1 MVQVTLC
8 ASSLGY
14 LFPQN
19 ETQDLRL
26 HSAFKHAV
34 NLYSD
39 AGTFITLLCAQTYL
53 NLPDAA
59 RVWLPECWDWRREIA
74 HSDPI
79 QLTPGLLRTPRFC
92 VALDNATLRL
102 LFCLEH
108 NVQSTLHLPDSLT
121 HQGLAI
127 MEHPDALER
136 QVPQLIGFGKGLTPD
151 GDDYLLGYLAALW
164 LWQLPA
170 PLADHQYRLQQA
182 IDQHAHNTTDISRH
196 YLERALQGHFSEPI
210 CQLLAQLVGSASAMT
225 IASCAEQVMQFGAT
239 SGVDCLA
246 GMLHGFRTLN
256 TMN

>member
-92 VALDNATLRL
+92 VALDNATLWQSPFVGRMLTLEAFPLVFQHYPTMASQRL

-127 MEHPDALER
+127 MEHPDALAR

-151 GDDYLLGYLAALW
+151 GDDYLLGYL
-164 LWQLPA
+164 PA
-170 PLADHQYRLQQA
+170 HLDVP
-182 IDQHAHNTTDISRH
+182 
-196 YLERALQGHFSEPI
+196 
-210 CQLLAQLVGSASAMT
+210 
-225 IASCAEQVMQFGAT
+225 
-239 SGVDCLA
+239 
-246 GMLHGFRTLN
+246 
-256 TMN
+256 

>member
-1 MVQVTLC
+1 MWRSKTQRSGSRQFVGRMLTLE
-8 ASSLGY
+8 AFPWFSST
-14 LFPQN
+14 
-19 ETQDLRL
+19 TQRW
-26 HSAFKHAV
+26 HR
-34 NLYSD
+34 N
-39 AGTFITLLCAQTYL
+39 GFI
-53 NLPDAA
+53 
-59 RVWLPECWDWRREIA
+59 
-74 HSDPI
+74 
-79 QLTPGLLRTPRFC
+79 
-92 VALDNATLRL
+92 
-102 LFCLEH
+102 CLEH

>member
-79 QLTPGLLRTPRFC
+79 QLTRACCGHLDFVWRSITQRLA
-92 VALDNATLRL
+92 VAICGENADT
-102 LFCLEH
+102 
-108 NVQSTLHLPDSLT
+108 
-121 HQGLAI
+121 
-127 MEHPDALER
+127 
-136 QVPQLIGFGKGLTPD
+136 
-151 GDDYLLGYLAALW
+151 
-164 LWQLPA
+164 
-170 PLADHQYRLQQA
+170 
-182 IDQHAHNTTDISRH
+182 
-196 YLERALQGHFSEPI
+196 
-210 CQLLAQLVGSASAMT
+210 
-225 IASCAEQVMQFGAT
+225 
-239 SGVDCLA
+239 
-246 GMLHGFRTLN
+246 
-256 TMN
+256 

>member
-92 VALDNATLRL
+92 VALDNATLWQSPFVGRMLTLEAFPLVFQHYPTMASQRL

-136 QVPQLIGFGKGLTPD
+136 QAPQLIGSGYGNSLHHLPIINTGCSRQLINMRTTPRISVVIIWSVRFRD
-151 GDDYLLGYLAALW
+151 IFQNRFASYSHNWLG
-164 LWQLPA
+164 
-170 PLADHQYRLQQA
+170 
-182 IDQHAHNTTDISRH
+182 AHR
-196 YLERALQGHFSEPI
+196 Q
-210 CQLLAQLVGSASAMT
+210 
-225 IASCAEQVMQFGAT
+225 
-239 SGVDCLA
+239 
-246 GMLHGFRTLN
+246 
-256 TMN
+256 

>member
-92 VALDNATLRL
+92 VALENATLWQSPFVGGMLTLEAFPLVFQHYPTMASQRL

-170 PLADHQYRLQQA
+170 PLADHQYRLQQV

-196 YLERALQGHFSEPI
+196 YLERALQGHF
-210 CQLLAQLVGSASAMT
+210 QNRFASY
-225 IASCAEQVMQFGAT
+225 SHNWL
-239 SGVDCLA
+239 GV
-246 GMLHGFRTLN
+246 HRQ
-256 TMN
+256 

>member
-79 QLTPGLLRTPRFC
+79 QLTPVLTADTPILC
-92 VALDNATLRL
+92 
-102 LFCLEH
+102 
-108 NVQSTLHLPDSLT
+108 
-121 HQGLAI
+121 
-127 MEHPDALER
+127 
-136 QVPQLIGFGKGLTPD
+136 
-151 GDDYLLGYLAALW
+151 
-164 LWQLPA
+164 
-170 PLADHQYRLQQA
+170 
-182 IDQHAHNTTDISRH
+182 
-196 YLERALQGHFSEPI
+196 
-210 CQLLAQLVGSASAMT
+210 
-225 IASCAEQVMQFGAT
+225 GA
-239 SGVDCLA
+239 
-246 GMLHGFRTLN
+246 R
-256 TMN
+256 

>member
-79 QLTPGLLRTPRFC
+79 QLTPVLTADTSILCGARKRNALA
-92 VALDNATLRL
+92 VAICGGNADT
-102 LFCLEH
+102 
-108 NVQSTLHLPDSLT
+108 
-121 HQGLAI
+121 
-127 MEHPDALER
+127 
-136 QVPQLIGFGKGLTPD
+136 
-151 GDDYLLGYLAALW
+151 
-164 LWQLPA
+164 
-170 PLADHQYRLQQA
+170 
-182 IDQHAHNTTDISRH
+182 
-196 YLERALQGHFSEPI
+196 
-210 CQLLAQLVGSASAMT
+210 
-225 IASCAEQVMQFGAT
+225 
-239 SGVDCLA
+239 
-246 GMLHGFRTLN
+246 
-256 TMN
+256 

>member
-92 VALDNATLRL
+92 VALDNATLWQSPFVGGMLTLEALPLVFQHYPTIASQRL

-121 HQGLAI
+121 HQG
-127 MEHPDALER
+127 
-136 QVPQLIGFGKGLTPD
+136 
-151 GDDYLLGYLAALW
+151 
-164 LWQLPA
+164 
-170 PLADHQYRLQQA
+170 
-182 IDQHAHNTTDISRH
+182 
-196 YLERALQGHFSEPI
+196 
-210 CQLLAQLVGSASAMT
+210 
-225 IASCAEQVMQFGAT
+225 
-239 SGVDCLA
+239 
-246 GMLHGFRTLN
+246 
-256 TMN
+256 

>member
-14 LFPQN
+14 LFPQD

-92 VALDNATLRL
+92 VALDNATLW
-102 LFCLEH
+102 
-108 NVQSTLHLPDSLT
+108 QSP
-121 HQGLAI
+121 
-127 MEHPDALER
+127 
-136 QVPQLIGFGKGLTPD
+136 F
-151 GDDYLLGYLAALW
+151 
-164 LWQLPA
+164 
-170 PLADHQYRLQQA
+170 
-182 IDQHAHNTTDISRH
+182 
-196 YLERALQGHFSEPI
+196 
-210 CQLLAQLVGSASAMT
+210 VG
-225 IASCAEQVMQFGAT
+225 
-239 SGVDCLA
+239 
-246 GMLHGFRTLN
+246 GMLTL
-256 TMN
+256 

>member
-79 QLTPGLLRTPRFC
+79 QLTRAYCGH
-92 VALDNATLRL
+92 LDFVWRSKTQRSGSRHLWGMLTLEAFPLVFQHYPTMASQRL

-121 HQGLAI
+121 HRGLAI

-136 QVPQLIGFGKGLTPD
+136 R
-151 GDDYLLGYLAALW
+151 A
-164 LWQLPA
+164 
-170 PLADHQYRLQQA
+170 
-182 IDQHAHNTTDISRH
+182 TTDR
-196 YLERALQGHFSEPI
+196 FW
-210 CQLLAQLVGSASAMT
+210 
-225 IASCAEQVMQFGAT
+225 
-239 SGVDCLA
+239 
-246 GMLHGFRTLN
+246 
-256 TMN
+256 

>member
-92 VALDNATLRL
+92 VALDNATLWQSPFVGGMLTLEAFPLVFQHYPTMASQRL

-121 HQGLAI
+121 HQGLAV

-136 QVPQLIGFGKGLTPD
+136 QVPQLIGQRSGYGNSLHHLPIINTGCSRQLINMRTTPRISVVIIWSVRFRD
-151 GDDYLLGYLAALW
+151 IFQNRFASYSHNWLG
-164 LWQLPA
+164 
-170 PLADHQYRLQQA
+170 
-182 IDQHAHNTTDISRH
+182 AHR
-196 YLERALQGHFSEPI
+196 Q
-210 CQLLAQLVGSASAMT
+210 
-225 IASCAEQVMQFGAT
+225 
-239 SGVDCLA
+239 
-246 GMLHGFRTLN
+246 
-256 TMN
+256 

>member
-14 LFPQN
+14 LFPQD

-79 QLTPGLLRTPRFC
+79 QLTPSLLRTPRFC
-92 VALDNATLRL
+92 VALDNATLW
-102 LFCLEH
+102 
-108 NVQSTLHLPDSLT
+108 QSPFVGRMLT
-121 HQGLAI
+121 FEAFPLVSSTTQRWH
-127 MEHPDALER
+127 R
-136 QVPQLIGFGKGLTPD
+136 NGFYFVWNITFK
-151 GDDYLLGYLAALW
+151 
-164 LWQLPA
+164 
-170 PLADHQYRLQQA
+170 
-182 IDQHAHNTTDISRH
+182 AHCTCR
-196 YLERALQGHFSEPI
+196 
-210 CQLLAQLVGSASAMT
+210 
-225 IASCAEQVMQFGAT
+225 IAS
-239 SGVDCLA
+239 
-246 GMLHGFRTLN
+246 RTRD
-256 TMN
+256 